1 MPKLG
6 LGNKSSSGSS
16 MITPG
21 IITDSLVMRHNYNG
35 NTVQPLSDG
44 AAYFSSGS
52 HNEIQIADSA
62 DLSPSSLTVS
72 AWVHFGG
79 INQPDQYARIIDTD
93 GSSKSWHLRYT
104 NDINR
109 FVLRVSSDGT
119 NQELCQTDN
128 TYRDYNKW
136 YHVSATYNSSTG
148 DCKIYVD
155 GMHDGTDN
163 LSGAGALNDVS
174 SVIHIGSA
182 TTDGATF
189 WNGYICNVG
198 VWGRVLT
205 QAEIKSIMFK
215 QYADLTTSEKTSLV
229 SFWNLDTLTNDSLN
243 HYSGISEKNLVLD
256 EHNTYSSNLLSSS
269 EQTGDSNWTTL
280 YGDSATVITG
290 PTTENYKSS
299 PSSIKWVPATTDDG
313 VRSSSFTTTAGQI
326 YEISF
331 WAYTTN
337 SGNSSIRAKI
347 EKGTGGPAASDDD
360 DGSASTDINFTVPSA
375 NQWHQYIA
383 YVTQETSGSAS
394 KVIITSGG
402 QTSGDYY
409 IDDISI
415 REVTNAGRL
424 V

>member
-1 MPKLG
+1 G
-6 LGNKSSSGSS
+6 A
-16 MITPG
+16 
-21 IITDSLVMRHNYNG
+21 
-35 NTVQPLSDG
+35 VQPLSDG
-44 AAYFSSGS
+44 AAYFDGS
-52 HNEIQIADSA
+52 NSEINCGSD
-62 DLSPSSLTVS
+62 SSLDVGVNNFTATCWFNPS
-72 AWVHFGG
+72 NITASGHIMGKGTGLSGAPYDGRGWACTIYSGNSKIYFDIYGG
-79 INQPDQYARIIDTD
+79 TD
-93 GSSKSWHLRYT
+93 GSATEDVRLNVITPNALPSA
-104 NDINR
+104 NR
-109 FVLRVSSDGT
+109 
-119 NQELCQTDN
+119 
-128 TYRDYNKW
+128 W
-136 YHVSATYNSSTG
+136 YHLAVTRTTSGTKSLYT
-148 DCKIYVD
+148 IYID
-155 GMHDGTDN
+155 GV
-163 LSGAGALNDVS
+163 LEVQSEA
-174 SVIHIGSA
+174 
-182 TTDGATF
+182 TDGGTYDAISAGEAINDAGNDFTIGESNTGGADF
-189 WNGYICNVG
+189 TGYICNVG
-198 VWGRVLT
+198 YWVGRGLT
-205 QAEIKSIMFK
+205 QAEIKSIMWK

-229 SFWNLDTLTNDSLN
+229 SFWNLNTLTNDSLN
-243 HYSGISEKNLVLD
+243 HFGGISEKNLVLD

-313 VRSSSFTTTAGQI
+313 VRSSGFTTTAGQI

-337 SGNSSIRAKI
+337 LGNSAIRAKI
-347 EKGTGGPAASDDD
+347 EKGTGSSAASDDD

-375 NQWHQYIA
+375 NEWHQYIG
-383 YVTQETSGSAS
+383 YVTQEISGSTS